1 MNFLQPILGELI
13 VGVVLLIFA
22 WAFGT
27 WAKRLDSIAKVG
39 DKIMVELKSLSKEF
53 HEHRIQTE
61 NRVTKVETEVEN
73 LRNNRKG

>member
-27 WAKRLDSIAKVG
+27 WAKRLDNIAKMG
-39 DKIMVELKSLSKEF
+39 DKIMVELKGLSKEF